1 MDLRTH
7 NSDAANMTKVSRLKA
22 VDFFCGGGGMTCGM
36 KQAGITVLAG
46 LDNDPHC
53 EETYVKN
60 HHDARFILADITKV
74 DVNILSDIGISMNDN
89 DLVFIGC
96 SPCQHWSI
104 INTDRRKSEKSTN
117 LLTYFQKFVKYYNPG
132 YVVIENVPGIKRFA
146 EKSKLNTFVNF
157 LSQRGYAFDDRVI
170 NANDYGVPQSRK
182 RYVLIASRV
191 DKYMRLP
198 FPDESGPVVRDF
210 IGQKNGFNKIAA
222 GHRDETDF
230 KHSCSGLHEISLKR
244 FSLTP
249 KNGGTRK
256 SWSNHK
262 KLQIAAYQGRDHSF
276 RDVYGRMFW
285 DKPAPTITTRFNS
298 ISNGRFGHPEEN
310 RAISLREGATLQ
322 TFPHSYLFCSDS
334 LSTVAKLI
342 GNSVPPELA
351 RRLALALQGK
361 DVTRTAHKL

>member
-1 MDLRTH
+1 M
-7 NSDAANMTKVSRLKA
+7 SKLKA

-46 LDNDPHC
+46 LDNDRHC
-53 EETYVKN
+53 EETYAKN
-60 HHDARFILADITKV
+60 HYGTRFILADITKA
-74 DVNILSDIGISMNDN
+74 DINILSDIGIVINDN

-117 LLTYFQKFVKYYNPG
+117 LLTYFQKFVKHYNPG
-132 YVVIENVPGIKRFA
+132 YVVIENVPGMKRFA
-146 EKSKLNTFVNF
+146 EKSKLNTFIRF
-157 LSQRGYAFDDRVI
+157 LSRHGYSFDDGVI
-170 NANDYGVPQSRK
+170 NANDYGVPQSRR

-191 DKYMRLP
+191 NKHIRLP
-198 FPDESGPVVRDF
+198 LPNKFQPIVKDF
-210 IGQKNGFNKIAA
+210 IGQKKGFKKIDA
-222 GHRDETDF
+222 GHIDETDF
-230 KHSCSGLHEISLKR
+230 KHTCSGLNEISLRR
-244 FSLTP
+244 FYITP

-262 KLQIAAYQGRDHSF
+262 DLQIAAYQGRDNCF
-276 RDVYGRMFW
+276 RDVYGRMSW
-285 DKPAPTITTRFNS
+285 EKPAPTITTRFNS

-334 LSTVAKLI
+334 ISTVAKLI
-342 GNSVPPELA
+342 GNAVPPELA
-351 RRLALALQGK
+351 RRLALALQFQ
-361 DVTRTAHKL
+361 DVTSAKHKP